1 MSEKEIDAVLKGIHN
16 GTINTANLPQNVYDE
31 IRKKLAAGTEQG
43 FGSTLGSLGEETS
56 EFQTLASLQDNT
68 TFFSAAKTF
77 QQVNDMQ
84 FLRLDEDG
92 NLRSFNEFKKDSRG
106 VFDTYN
112 QDWLETEFNTSISQ
126 SQSAAQWQEIQS
138 QKETLP
144 LLQYQTADDERVRD
158 EHTAWD
164 NITRPV
170 GDPFWDTHMP
180 PNGYNC
186 RCQII
191 QLSSGSSSSL
201 AGVPKNSAT
210 LFADNVGKTEQV
222 FKEEGKDK
230 HPYFEAPKKL
240 KDKNFGL
247 PK

>member
-16 GTINTANLPQNVYDE
+16 GTITTASLPKNVYDE
-31 IRKKLAAGTEQG
+31 IRKRLTEGTEEG
-43 FGSTLGSLGEETS
+43 FGSTLGSLNEGTS
-56 EFQTLASLQDNT
+56 EFKTLASLQDNT

-92 NLRSFNEFKKDSRG
+92 FLRSFNEFKKDSRG

-126 SQSAAQWQEIQS
+126 SQSAAQWQEIQA
-138 QKETLP
+138 QKEALP
-144 LLQYQTADDERVRD
+144 LLQYQTASDERVRD
-158 EHTAWD
+158 EHAAWD
-164 NITRPV
+164 NIIRPV
-170 GDPFWDTHMP
+170 DDPFWDTHNV

-191 QLSSGSSSSL
+191 QLSSGKVSSL
-201 AGVPKNSAT
+201 KGVPKNSAT
-210 LFADNVGKTEQV
+210 LFSDNVGKTAQV

-230 HPYFEAPKKL
+230 HPYFEAPQKL